1 MKQKDEESLHHFVIN
16 ISINYR
22 FVSTG
27 KFFKNITING
37 IVMSEDNTSDI
48 ACAISKPNI
57 PKKCVVINNTGIK
70 TNPLL
75 KQARNKAVFAL
86 PIDWNNIFPYKVNG
100 INHNPRH

>member
-1 MKQKDEESLHHFVIN
+1 MKKSLHLFVVN
-16 ISINYR
+16 ISINQR
-22 FVSTG
+22 FASTG

-37 IVMSEDNTSDI
+37 IVINEDNTSDI

-100 INHNPRH
+100 INHNPIH